1 MAERDERGGG
11 GAADA
16 AGAEDEVVGHGWAPS
31 SNVSTAH
38 ESRMA
43 RSRWNKS
50 RAVLTFIPE
59 LWQARRHGHAHRS
72 GAPQPAAVEADILRV
87 AREHLA
93 TTAPRRSACVRSPRD
108 LGMVSSGIYRY
119 VESRDE
125 LLTRLI
131 VDSYMSLAACGRLSP
146 RQPFRPTTSTVD
158 GTRSVAPCAS
168 WALANPHDF
177 ALIYGSPVPDYAA
190 PGERTVGPGTAVLA
204 ILVQLLDDALR
215 AGRMPDPPR
224 ADDLSSRAVGD
235 LLADDLFAGLDVDA
249 HALARGL
256 SAWTLLLGAV
266 TSELFHQLGPLEDP
280 EALFEWQLARAK
292 DLFLTASE
300 DRT

>member
-1 MAERDERGGG
+1 MGVRQERR
-11 GAADA
+11 AA
-16 AGAEDEVVGHGWAPS
+16 
-31 SNVSTAH
+31 
-38 ESRMA
+38 
-43 RSRWNKS
+43 
-50 RAVLTFIPE
+50 I
-59 LWQARRHGHAHRS
+59 
-72 GAPQPAAVEADILRV
+72 EADIIRV

-93 TTAPRRSACVRSPRD
+93 KYGAPGLSLRSVAKE

-119 VESRDE
+119 VASRDD

-131 VDSYMSLAACGRLSP
+131 VRAFMSLADAAASAHSAVPADDLDGRWNAIG
-146 RQPFRPTTSTVD
+146 RAMRE
-158 GTRSVAPCAS
+158 

-190 PGERTVGPGTAVLA
+190 PGELTIGPGTAVQA
-204 ILVQLLDDALR
+204 ILIQLLDDALR

-266 TSELFHQLGPLEDP
+266 TCELFHQLGPLEDP